1 MPVSLPSGHGQL
13 LRALWFLVPVLAAFS
28 TASAAQEPLPLLKAR
43 RISLCESPPACE
55 HVGGIRVLGMLEL
68 PPLDV
73 AGHKLSQLSDL
84 AWDDDDGVLYAVSD
98 RGTLYGLRPAFDQD
112 RLTGVSL
119 ISAAPLIDPKTRKPV
134 RFRRSDSE
142 GLDILNGRNGRKGDA
157 ELLVSFEGEP
167 RLARHRPDGSI
178 IAEVPL
184 SAPLNDIGQYR
195 YNRMLEGVCVH
206 PREGILTAPE
216 EPLLIDNGVARL
228 YRQDGRSWPLPT
240 PRGGIVALECLPNG
254 DVLVLERDFTTIVLR
269 FVITLRRVH
278 LPENAAADTTLKSEV
293 IAVLDSADGLT
304 VDNFEGLT
312 RHRGNRFFMISDN
325 NDVFLQRTLLMYFE
339 LLP

>member
-1 MPVSLPSGHGQL
+1 MYLRFSLFLLFALVALPATSAGQGPLPS
-13 LRALWFLVPVLAAFS
+13 
-28 TASAAQEPLPLLKAR
+28 LKAR
-43 RISLCESPPACE
+43 QVALCDSPPTCE
-55 HVGGIRVLGMLEL
+55 RVGGVRILGLLEL
-68 PPLDV
+68 PSLDV
-73 AGHKLSQLSDL
+73 AGHKFSQLSDL
-84 AWDDDDGVLYAVSD
+84 AWDDDDGILYTISD
-98 RGTLYGLRPAFDQD
+98 RGFLYGLRPAFDHD
-112 RLTGVSL
+112 RLASVSL
-119 ISAAPLIDPKTRKPV
+119 VSAARLIDPKTKKPV

-167 RLARHRPDGSI
+167 RLARHRPDGSV

-195 YNRMLEGVCVH
+195 YNLMLEGVCIH

-216 EPLLIDNGVARL
+216 EPLLADHGVARL
-228 YRQDGRSWPLPT
+228 YRQDGRSWKLPA
-240 PRGGIVALECLPNG
+240 PRGGIVALECLPDG
-254 DVLVLERDFTTIVLR
+254 DVLVLERDFSTIALR
-269 FVITLRRVH
+269 FVVTLRRVH
-278 LPENAAADTTLKSEV
+278 LPEKAAADVTLRSEV
-293 IAVLDSADGLT
+293 IAVFDSADGWA
-304 VDNFEGLT
+304 VDNFEGLA

>member
-1 MPVSLPSGHGQL
+1 ML
-13 LRALWFLVPVLAAFS
+13 LRPPWYLLLAFAAFS
-28 TASAAQEPLPLLKAR
+28 AASAAQEPLPPLKAR
-43 RISLCESPPACE
+43 PLSLCDSPPTCE
-55 HVGGIRVLGMLEL
+55 QVGGIRVLGMLEL
-68 PPLDV
+68 PSLDV

-84 AWDDDDGVLYAVSD
+84 AWDDDDGVLYAISD
-98 RGTLYGLRPAFDQD
+98 RGILYGLRPAFEQD
-112 RLTGVSL
+112 RLAGVRL

-142 GLDILNGRNGRKGDA
+142 GLDILNGRNGRHGDA

-167 RLARHRPDGSI
+167 RLARHRPDGSV

-206 PREGILTAPE
+206 PREDILTAPE
-216 EPLLIDNGVARL
+216 EPLLTDNGAARL
-228 YRQDGRSWPLPT
+228 YRQDGRSWPLPM

-254 DVLVLERDFTTIVLR
+254 DVLVLERDFTTIALR

-278 LPENAAADTTLKSEV
+278 LPEKAATETMLKSEV
-293 IAVLDSADGLT
+293 IAVLDTADGLT